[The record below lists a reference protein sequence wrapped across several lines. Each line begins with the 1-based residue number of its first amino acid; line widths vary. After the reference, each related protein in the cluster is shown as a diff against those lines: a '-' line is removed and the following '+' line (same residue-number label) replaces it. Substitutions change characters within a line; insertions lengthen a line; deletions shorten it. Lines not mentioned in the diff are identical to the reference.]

1 MMSQSNEDL
10 NAVASVYR
18 SVRDSGKAEQPAY
31 LLALAVYRSRHPD
44 EPEDA
49 AARSVEQLIA
59 AAEEQF
65 GPGMQGVEAVID
77 FD

>member
-1 MMSQSNEDL
+1 MSQSNDDL

-44 EPEDA
+44 EPEA
-49 AARSVEQLIA
+49 AAAQSVEQLIA
-59 AAEEQF
+59 AAEQHY
-65 GPGMQGVEAVID
+65 GPGMRGVEAATD